1 MKPKKNR
8 IIEIDTTRGIAVILM
23 ILYHFTFDLHYFEI
37 VRSNF
42 LNSIEWNL
50 LRDVVAG
57 IFITLVGVS
66 LYIKVSTQKYK
77 RLEFI
82 KKQIK
87 RGFFILFL
95 GILISIIT
103 YFFISPFTYIRFGI
117 LHLIGLS
124 LILITPL
131 INYYL
136 KTKKIDIF
144 LIIGTL
150 IFIFG
155 SIINQFTCPEI
166 FIPFGCTPS
175 NFMTLDYFPLFPL
188 FGLVLIGFWL
198 GDKLQIHNTKAIKN
212 TNQPKFIKLLSF
224 IGQNSLLIYILHQP
238 ILIGIILFFR
248 NF

>member
-1 MKPKKNR
+1 MKPKTNR
-8 IIEIDTTRGIAVILM
+8 IIEIDATRGIAVILM

-37 VRSNF
+37 VKSNF
-42 LNSIEWNL
+42 LNSIEWNI
-50 LRDVVAG
+50 LRDIVAG

-66 LYIKVSTQKYK
+66 LYIKVSTQKHK
-77 RLEFI
+77 KSDFI
-82 KKQIK
+82 KQQIK
-87 RGFFILFL
+87 RGLFILCL
-95 GILISIIT
+95 GILISVIT
-103 YFFISPFTYIRFGI
+103 YLFISPITYIRFGI

-136 KTKKIDIF
+136 NTKKIDLF
-144 LIIGTL
+144 LILGTI

-155 SIINQFTCPEI
+155 SIINQLTCPEI
-166 FIPFGCTPS
+166 FIPLGCTPQ

-188 FGLVLIGFWL
+188 FGLILIGFWI
-198 GDKLQIHNTKAIKN
+198 GDKIQIHNTKVLKNIK
-212 TNQPKFIKLLSF
+212 QPKFINLLSF

-248 NF
+248 NL